1 MAARKRDKPMSAVA
15 HVWGSTP
22 EFVGPRHALR
32 ERLLFSL
39 FVRGEPGR
47 KVLNAGAGQGS
58 FTQLLEHEGYDVT
71 SMDLSPP
78 AVALLRE
85 RVHGPVV
92 AGDVAN
98 MPFEDSAFDAVILGE
113 VLEHIVQDDQALRE
127 TSRVLKPGGV
137 VAISV
142 PADSLPFGPA
152 AEWAGHVRH
161 YSEQEL
167 RSLCVEAGLEIE
179 AFTAWG
185 FPACSF
191 YHRHL
196 YEPRLRRHGATRAS
210 QSPRL
215 FSTVLSGVLQVDR
228 LFVGVRRG
236 AVGWL
241 VLARRRYPAH

>member
-1 MAARKRDKPMSAVA
+1 MAPGELEQRMSAVA

-32 ERLLFSL
+32 ESLLFSL
-39 FVRGEPGR
+39 FVRGGPGR

-58 FTQLLEHEGYDVT
+58 FTQLLEQQGYEVT
-71 SMDLSPP
+71 SMDLSPL
-78 AVALLRE
+78 AVDLLRE
-85 RVHGPVV
+85 RVQGPVV
-92 AGDVAN
+92 TGDVTN

-113 VLEHIVQDDQALRE
+113 VLEHISLDDLALQE
-127 TSRVLKPGGV
+127 TVRVLRPGGV
-137 VAISV
+137 IAISV

-161 YSEQEL
+161 YSEQQL
-167 RSLCVEAGLEIE
+167 RSLCLEAGLDIE
-179 AFTAWG
+179 GLTAWG

-196 YEPRLRRHGATRAS
+196 YEPRLVRRGAARAS

-215 FSTVLSGVLQVDR
+215 LRTVLNGVLQVDR

-241 VLARRRYPAH
+241 VLGRRPLAQ

>member
-1 MAARKRDKPMSAVA
+1 MSAVA

-32 ERLLFSL
+32 ESLLLSL
-39 FVRGEPGR
+39 LLRGRPGS
-47 KVLNAGAGQGS
+47 KILNAGAGQGT
-58 FTQLLEHEGYDVT
+58 FTQLLEQHGFEVT

-78 AVALLRE
+78 AVALLRD
-85 RVHGPVV
+85 RVRGPVV
-92 AGDVAN
+92 AGDVVS
-98 MPFEDSAFDAVILGE
+98 MPFDDSEFDAVVLGE
-113 VLEHIVQDDQALRE
+113 VLEHVVRDDEAMRE
-127 TSRVLKPGGV
+127 TVRILKPHGLL
-137 VAISV
+137 AISV
-142 PADSLPFGPA
+142 PADSLPLGPS

-161 YSEQEL
+161 YSEQRLREL
-167 RSLCVEAGLEIE
+167 CELVGLRIE

-196 YEPRLRRHGATRAS
+196 YEPRLIRRGAAGAS
-210 QSPRL
+210 QAPRL
-215 FSTVLSGVLQVDR
+215 VRAVLNGVLQVDR

-241 VLARRRYPAH
+241 VLARRQSLH

>member
-1 MAARKRDKPMSAVA
+1 VSAATA

-39 FVRGEPGR
+39 FLRSQPGR
-47 KVLNAGAGQGS
+47 KILNAGAGQGT
-58 FTQLLEHEGYDVT
+58 FTQLLEQHGFEVT

-78 AVALLRE
+78 AVALLRD
-85 RVHGPVV
+85 RVEGPVM
-92 AGDVAN
+92 AGDVAR
-98 MPFEDSAFDAVILGE
+98 MPFEDAAFDAVVLGE
-113 VLEHIVQDDQALRE
+113 VLEHVVQDEHAMRE
-127 TSRVLKPGGV
+127 TARILKPGGV

-142 PADSLPFGPA
+142 PSDSLPFGPA

-161 YSEQEL
+161 YSEHEL
-167 RSLCVEAGLEIE
+167 RELCDVAGLQIE

-196 YEPRLRRHGATRAS
+196 YEPRLLRRGATEAS
-210 QSPRL
+210 QAPRL
-215 FSTVLSGVLQVDR
+215 VRAVLTGVLQVDR

-241 VLARRRYPAH
+241 VLARRSPF